1 VNIDPSITNIVK
13 IAVLQFEDVKVKSE
27 STSLWSEIESLC
39 LELRDTYHTME
50 DARADITH
58 ARRLYKQIG
67 LDPTKQRPSSEA
79 LLRRVIKGKE
89 LYQVNSVVD
98 TCNLCSL
105 KFLLP
110 IGLYD
115 SAKIKKPVTLR
126 LGKEGE
132 GYEGIGK
139 GRINLSGKLAFIDK
153 LGPFGNPSSD
163 SARTKITLETKEVL
177 FVIFAPHEYEDSL
190 PSGHAHYA
198 IRQMDLFNGG
208 KKTGIFFCG

>member
-1 VNIDPSITNIVK
+1 LNIDPAITNIVK
-13 IAVLQFEDVKVKSE
+13 IAVLQFENVKVKSK
-27 STSLWSEIESLC
+27 STPLWGEIESLS
-39 LELRDTYHTME
+39 LELRNTYHSME
-50 DARADITH
+50 DAREDITP
-58 ARRLYKQIG
+58 ARQLYKQIG

-79 LLRRVIKGKE
+79 LLRRIIKGRE

-115 SAKIKKPVTLR
+115 FAKIKKPVILR
-126 LGKEGE
+126 LGKENE

-139 GRINLSGKLAFIDK
+139 GWVNLSGKLAFVDQ

-163 SARTKITLETKEVL
+163 SARTKITLETTEVL
-177 FVIFAPHEYEDSL
+177 FVIFTPHDYDDSQL
-190 PSGHAHYA
+190 NSHADYA
-198 IRQMDLFNGG
+198 ATQMHIFNGG
-208 KKTGIFFCG
+208 KRTEIFFCG